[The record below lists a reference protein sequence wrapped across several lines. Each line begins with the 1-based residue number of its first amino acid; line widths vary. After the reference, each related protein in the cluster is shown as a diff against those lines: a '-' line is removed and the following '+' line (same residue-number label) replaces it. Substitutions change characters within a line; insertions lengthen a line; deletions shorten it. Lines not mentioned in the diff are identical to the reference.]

1 MAEYVEQRMEEM
13 LGEVEQMERV
23 NLLDNREVKEL
34 LKKRKHFEYKIQKRT
49 KTREDFL
56 SYIQYEVNLLS
67 LLDIRRENT
76 GYHHKKAEIE
86 GGIRTRVNKLY
97 KILEHRFQS
106 DVNIWLSHIQFLKTV
121 KWDSSVSRIY
131 LRLLQVHNDKPRLWV
146 AAAKWEFEHVG
157 NPDNG
162 RQIMLRGL
170 RFLPTS
176 WVLHREYLKLELLY
190 VEQLRKRGEVLG
202 VEKTKEKTKEELEE
216 SVLDC
221 AIVRLV
227 AKAAVDAVN
236 SAKFVVSLITTVRL
250 FPFAMFVSKEL
261 METLVE
267 KFPTSPVTWDTLAR
281 EELGVEGK
289 GGIRGCVEKYYEGL
303 EVCKTKEM
311 FGMAFSTLTDLA
323 EVFPNSIVRIVK
335 NIIKLLEFGKKEDL
349 LEVKHYKFW
358 LELQDPE
365 THKKGMVELVKHSL
379 TQYPTSVDL
388 WIEQLV
394 LSLKTGGPKAAS
406 SSFTRGLTAVGARSS
421 DSCRLW
427 QVMLSTSSPEVGWQ
441 LLSGPDSPL
450 DSNNPQ
456 LRLLH
461 MEQAGYRGITIARE
475 VYVGYK
481 DLPPFN
487 KDLHYKMLEMERE
500 EELVSISHQR
510 QVLTLLCDQFGSQD
524 IGCWLE
530 AAKLEV
536 ETGHPLEGAKLLAR
550 GEGSVGQEMREKF
563 AVLREQMGV

>member
-23 NLLDNREVKEL
+23 NLLESREVKEL

-49 KTREDFL
+49 KTKEDFL

-106 DVNIWLSHIQFLKTV
+106 DVNIWLSHIQFLKSV

-131 LRLLQVHNDKPRLWV
+131 LRLLQVHSDKPRLWV

-202 VEKTKEKTKEELEE
+202 VEKTKEELED

-227 AKAAVDAVN
+227 AKAAVEAIN
-236 SAKFVVSLITTVRL
+236 SPKFVVSLIATVRI
-250 FPFAMFVSKEL
+250 FPFALTVSQEL
-261 METLVE
+261 METLEE

-281 EELGVEGK
+281 EELGEEGK
-289 GGIRGCVEKYYEGL
+289 GIRGCVEKYYEGL
-303 EVCKTKEM
+303 EVCKSKEM
-311 FGMAFSTLTDLA
+311 FEMAFSTLSDLT
-323 EVFPNSIVRIVK
+323 EIFPNSLVRIVK
-335 NIIKLLEFGKKEDL
+335 NIIKLLNYGKDNDL
-349 LEVKHYKFW
+349 LEVKHFKFW
-358 LELQDPE
+358 LELQDYE
-365 THKKGMVELVKHSL
+365 TQKKEMSELVKHSL
-379 TQYPTSVDL
+379 TQFPTSVDL

-394 LSLKTGGPKAAS
+394 LTLKKSGAKAAS
-406 SSFTRGLTAVGARSS
+406 TSFSRSLAAVGSSSS

-427 QVMLSTSSPEVGWQ
+427 QVMLSISSPETGWQ
-441 LLSGPDSPL
+441 LLSGPGSPL
-450 DSNNPQ
+450 DRNNPQ

-461 MEQAGYRGITIARE
+461 MEQAGYRGIDTARE
-475 VYVGYK
+475 VYVSYK
-481 DLPPFN
+481 DLPPYS
-487 KDLHYKMLEMERE
+487 KDLHYKMVEMEKE
-500 EELVSISHQR
+500 QEVVSIPHQR

-524 IGCWLE
+524 IACWLE

-536 ETGHPLEGAKLLAR
+536 ETGHPLQGAQVLAR
-550 GEGSVGQEMREKF
+550 GEGKVGQDMREKF
-563 AVLREQMGV
+563 AVLREQMGL

>member
-1 MAEYVEQRMEEM
+1 

-23 NLLDNREVKEL
+23 NLLDSREVKEL

-49 KTREDFL
+49 KTKDDFL

-76 GYHHKKAEIE
+76 GYQHKKAEIE
-86 GGIRTRVNKLY
+86 GGIKTRINKLY

-106 DVNIWLSHIQFLKTV
+106 DVNIWLSHIQFLKTI

-131 LRLLQVHNDKPRLWV
+131 LRLLQVHSDKPRLWV
-146 AAAKWEFEHVG
+146 AAAKWEFEEIG

-190 VEQLRKRGEVLG
+190 VEQLRKRSDVLG
-202 VEKTKEKTKEELEE
+202 VEKTKEELED

-227 AKAAVDAVN
+227 AKAAVEAV
-236 SAKFVVSLITTVRL
+236 SSPKFVVSLIATARL
-250 FPFAMFVSKEL
+250 FPFATVVSKEL
-261 METLVE
+261 MDMLEE
-267 KFPTSPVTWDTLAR
+267 MFPTSPVTWDTLAR
-281 EELGVEGK
+281 EELGEEGK
-289 GGIRGCVEKYYEGL
+289 GIRGCMEKYYDGL
-303 EVCKTKEM
+303 EACKSKEM
-311 FGMAFSTLTDLA
+311 FDMAFSTLTDLV
-323 EVFPNSIVRIVK
+323 EIFPNSIARIVK
-335 NIIKLLEFGKKEDL
+335 NIVKLLEYGKLEDL
-349 LEVKHYKFW
+349 LDVKHFKFW
-358 LELQDPE
+358 LQLQDPE
-365 THKKGMVELVKHSL
+365 TQKKAMMELVKHSL
-379 TQYPTSVDL
+379 TKYPSSADM

-394 LSLKTGGPKAAS
+394 LSLKSGGSKAAS
-406 SSFTRGLTAVGARSS
+406 TSFCRALTAVSGSSS

-427 QVMLSTSSPEVGWQ
+427 QVMLSASSPETGWQ
-441 LLSGPDSPL
+441 LLAGPDSPL
-450 DSNNPQ
+450 DRNNSQ

-461 MEQAGYRGITIARE
+461 MEQAGYRGVTTARE
-475 VYVGYK
+475 VYAGYK

-487 KDLHYKMLEMERE
+487 KDLHYKMLERERE
-500 EELVSISHQR
+500 EEVVNISHQR
-510 QVLTLLCDQFGSQD
+510 QILTLLCDQFGSQD

-530 AAKLEV
+530 AATLEI
-536 ETGHPLEGAKLLAR
+536 EAGHPLDGAKLLAR
-550 GEGSVGQEMREKF
+550 GEGSVGQEMKPKF